1 MAETKNMIVNMGP
14 QHPATHGVLRVVL
27 ELDGEIVV
35 KATPHLG
42 HLHRGLEKLGETNT
56 YHQALT
62 LTDRMDYTGALL
74 NNLGYCLTVEKLLGI
89 EDQIPPRAHVLR
101 VCLCELQRIA
111 GHLLWLASHALDI
124 GAMTVLFYAFRERET
139 IHDILEEVTGARL
152 TPSFVRVGGLAADVP
167 PVFFE
172 KVRAF
177 VKEFPGRVDE
187 YEGLLTQNKI
197 WRSRTEGIGIISK
210 EECVQYSLTGPV
222 LRAAGIKWDLRKVQ
236 PYCGYDT
243 YDFEVPTGTVG
254 DVYERYLVRL
264 AEMRQSIR
272 IVSQALERL
281 ASTPGP
287 VMADIACVTP
297 PPKQEVYEN
306 IDALIR
312 HFKLMSAGFKTPEG
326 DVYMS
331 IEATKGELGYYIVSD
346 GSEKP
351 YRLRVRPPCFIN
363 LQSIEKMI
371 VGRMV
376 ADVIAVIGSLD
387 IVLGEIDR

>member
-1 MAETKNMIVNMGP
+1 MAETRNMIVNMGP

-42 HLHRGLEKLGETNT
+42 HLHRGLEKLAETKT

-62 LTDRMDYTGALL
+62 LTDRMDYTGALI
-74 NNLGYCLTVEKLLGI
+74 NNLGYILAVEKLLDI
-89 EDQIPPRAHVLR
+89 EAEIPARANVMRVL
-101 VCLCELQRIA
+101 LCELQRLA
-111 GHLLWLASHALDI
+111 GHLLWVATHALDI

-139 IHDILEEVTGARL
+139 IHDMLEDVTGARL
-152 TPSFVRVGGLAADVP
+152 TPSFMRVGGLAQDAP

-172 KVRAF
+172 KARKL
-177 VKEFPGRVDE
+177 VKELPGRIDE

-197 WRSRTEGIGIISK
+197 WRARTEGIGIMDK
-210 EECVQYSLTGPV
+210 DECIRYSLTGPV
-222 LRAAGIKWDLRKVQ
+222 LRAAGVQWDVRKAQ
-236 PYCGYDT
+236 PYCGYET
-243 YDFEVPTGTVG
+243 YDFEIPTGTVG
-254 DVYERYLVRL
+254 DVFERYLVRL

-272 IVSQALERL
+272 IVDQALQRM
-281 ASTPGP
+281 PDGP
-287 VMADIACVTP
+287 VMLDDPRFTP
-297 PPKQEVYEN
+297 PPKQDVYEH
-306 IDALIR
+306 IEALIR
-312 HFKLMSAGFKTPEG
+312 QFKLMSVGYKAPVG
-326 DVYMS
+326 DVYAS
-331 IEATKGELGYYIVSD
+331 VEATKGELGYYLVSD

-351 YRLRVRPPCFIN
+351 WRFRVRPPCFIN
-363 LQSIEKMI
+363 LQALEDMI